1 MKRRLLAAAAILVA
15 GAGHAPTAH
24 PHAQADTARLASVPL
39 SRMDLPWWRARFD
52 AKAQEMRHQPVDL
65 VWYGDS
71 ITQYWETAGPEAW
84 RNFAP
89 IWQHYYGGRHALNL
103 GFKGDTTAH
112 LLWRIENGE
121 ATLIHPKAAIVL
133 IGANNFGRLHWPAPE
148 TEAGIVKIVDELHAR
163 LPGVK
168 ILLIGVLPSIRGPW
182 VADNTRRLNSALA
195 SRYRSSSGTRFV
207 DVSNL
212 FGSNGTTDA
221 SSFLDPH
228 LMPPDPP
235 LHPSAQTMA
244 KIAAAIEPDVAA
256 MLGDHARP
264 PPS

>member
-1 MKRRLLAAAAILVA
+1 MRRWLLTAAAVFLTAA
-15 GAGHAPTAH
+15 HHAPTAH

-39 SRMDLPWWRARFD
+39 SRMDLPWWRARFE
-52 AKAQEMRHQPVDL
+52 AKAQAMRRQPVDL

-71 ITQYWETAGPEAW
+71 ITQNWEMAGPEAW
-84 RNFAP
+84 RDFAP
-89 IWQHYYGGRHALNL
+89 VWQHYYAGRNALNL

-121 ATLIHPKAAIVL
+121 ATGIHPKAAIVL

-168 ILLIGVLPSIRGPW
+168 ILLISVLPSIRGPW
-182 VADNTRRLNSALA
+182 VAGNTHSLNSALA
-195 SRYRSSSGTRFV
+195 TRYRDNAGTKFI

-212 FGSNGTTDA
+212 FETNGRVDTA
-221 SSFLDPH
+221 SFLDPH
-228 LMPPDPP
+228 LTPPDPP

-244 KIAAAIEPDVAA
+244 RIAAAIEPAVAA
-256 MLGDHARP
+256 MLGDHARAP
-264 PPS
+264 